1 MENSAIKPDD
11 PAVLLVHKHKL
22 IYVLARALLEK
33 LGGEDPF
40 LDVQQAVSQASE
52 ALDVFAATIKEF
64 PEVLEYVLPAETT
77 LQARGSAPLWVW
89 LFPRVLTLLGQ
100 ANCESLSGR
109 IERLFSVSFQAV
121 SQSPKLW
128 NMSSM
133 FFIYFKE
140 CVTSM
145 SDSLAVSNH
154 DLTFIAALLEYIRD
168 HNLRSEV
175 QSTSAVLP
183 SVNMEW
189 ASLFMNEDET
199 CSEFVAGCTYTL
211 RNVSRCISHGKI
223 LLSILL
229 GISAEAVLLHRA
241 TPAFSD
247 YIGWMLDSFISLDE
261 LERRR
266 LSISTIQNQTATVGW
281 AFCAVKT
288 LLSSL
293 QEFISPAI
301 LQKGYI
307 SLAGLCVDLFAKLE
321 DLSDLSF
328 QYTLNSGI
336 LNLASI
342 CGQED
347 TVKRRV
353 LAQLVPLIQEAVTRE
368 SIQTAMGN
376 DFLVSSPSK
385 LMCNLT
391 ERNLESSVS
400 VESSMWR
407 DFSCNE
413 FQWLRRR
420 L

>member
-1 MENSAIKPDD
+1 MPHKTLVPHLTGRFQARLPKQFCASHRTSINNDLLMMAPASRSSSATLRSNSHANGDSGPFEAPPSTMAAQLINGISTTKQPAQPAEQSYLQSIMSEVSSMENSAIKPDD

-64 PEVLEYVLPAETT
+64 PEVLEYVLPAGTT

-301 LQKGYI
+301 LQR
-307 SLAGLCVDLFAKLE
+307 LHFTCRTLC
-321 DLSDLSF
+321 
-328 QYTLNSGI
+328 
-336 LNLASI
+336 
-342 CGQED
+342 
-347 TVKRRV
+347 
-353 LAQLVPLIQEAVTRE
+353 
-368 SIQTAMGN
+368 
-376 DFLVSSPSK
+376 
-385 LMCNLT
+385 
-391 ERNLESSVS
+391 
-400 VESSMWR
+400 
-407 DFSCNE
+407 
-413 FQWLRRR
+413 
-420 L
+420 